1 MINFVIKRIVWS
13 VPVMFVASVIVFA
26 AIKAT
31 TDPTAI
37 RSPGIRAEDMV
48 RYREQLGLD
57 EPAHR
62 QYFKWLGNF
71 VQGDLGESLR
81 TRRPVA
87 PELLTAMGNTLQLG
101 VFAFALALLC
111 GVAIG
116 TLSAVKQYSLFD
128 NLATGA
134 SFFGLSIPPFF
145 FGLILQIVFVLQWS
159 DWFGSSPLFTS
170 RMNSPGVDGFGWDRL
185 MHMLLPALTVAV
197 QSMAIYSRFMRAAL
211 LETLSSDYMR
221 TARAKGLSERRVVL
235 RHALRNALAPLTMMA
250 ALDVGAIIG
259 GLVITE
265 RIFEWPG
272 MGMYFLDAM
281 SDGDY
286 VRVLPWMMIVV
297 GGAIAVNLVADL
309 LLGVLD
315 PRVRRG

>member
-159 DWFGSSPLFTS
+159 DWFGSSPFFTS

>member
-13 VPVMFVASVIVFA
+13 IPVLFVASVIVFA

-57 EPAHR
+57 ESAHR

-101 VFAFALALLC
+101 VFAFVLALVF

-159 DWFGSSPLFTS
+159 DWFGSSPFFTS

-221 TARAKGLSERRVVL
+221 TARAKGLTERRVVL

-315 PRVRRG
+315 PRVRHG